1 MHQPLADCSLTDLFE
16 DTGIFPAFREGLP
29 TIFLQ
34 MSSLVVTSH
43 PSPMAV
49 LVSCLDEHKFN
60 NQEKF
65 LQKAF
70 WWLPLPRNRRQI
82 SRNYKFCIDHFQI
95 FLPGPHTLQR
105 KSLFKVRSAPQCAS
119 LRSSSLKPLQTRGD
133 TEGQKQTN
141 GTASHEQQHSLFPA
155 QSTRGTPA
163 VPLMRC
169 QAGTQHGTRAQL

>member
-34 MSSLVVTSH
+34 MSSLVVTGH
-43 PSPMAV
+43 PSPIPV

-82 SRNYKFCIDHFQI
+82 SRDYKFCIDHFQI
-95 FLPGPHTLQR
+95 FLPGPHR
-105 KSLFKVRSAPQCAS
+105 
-119 LRSSSLKPLQTRGD
+119 PLP
-133 TEGQKQTN
+133 E
-141 GTASHEQQHSLFPA
+141 AL
-155 QSTRGTPA
+155 
-163 VPLMRC
+163 L
-169 QAGTQHGTRAQL
+169 L